1 MGLARDIYELQEL
14 DMTLDTQR
22 HSLGVVEA
30 RLGDDRE
37 VAEASAQVEA
47 SRHRRAGLD
56 REIHHREGELGELT
70 RKLTGE
76 EEKLYGGRVTNFKE
90 LGDLQ
95 RETETLRQKRQQ
107 QEEQL
112 LGLME
117 EAEAAG
123 EQMARGQQALEA
135 LRQQWQV
142 EQERLAQQRGELL
155 QVIAELEARREGAV
169 RRIEPASL
177 RLYGDLRRSRQ
188 QAVAR
193 VEQGRC
199 QGCRVALAM
208 NEIQK
213 ARGSIIQCSSCGRIL
228 YSP

>member
-47 SRHRRAGLD
+47 ARHRRADLD
-56 REIHHREGELGELT
+56 KEIHYREEGLGELT

-95 RETETLRQKRQQ
+95 RETETLRQKLQE

-112 LGLME
+112 LGRME
-117 EAEAAG
+117 EAEATG
-123 EQMARGQQALEA
+123 EQMARDQQALET

-142 EQERLAQQRGELL
+142 EQEQLAQQKGELL
-155 QVIAELEARREGAV
+155 QAIADLETRREDAI

-177 RLYGDLRRSRQ
+177 RLYEDLRRSRQ

-193 VEQGRC
+193 LEQGRC
-199 QGCRVALAM
+199 QGCRVGVSM

>member
-22 HSLGVVEA
+22 HSLKAVEA

-37 VAEASAQVEA
+37 VVEATAQVEDA
-47 SRHRRAGLD
+47 RHRRAGLD
-56 REIHHREGELGELT
+56 SDIHYREGELGELT
-70 RKLTGE
+70 KKLVGE

-90 LGDLQ
+90 LEDLQ
-95 RETETLRQKRQQ
+95 RETDTLRQKRQQ

-117 EAEAAG
+117 EVEAAG
-123 EQMARGQQALEA
+123 EQVATGQQALEA
-135 LRQQWQV
+135 LRQQWQ
-142 EQERLAQQRGELL
+142 EDQERLSQQQGELL
-155 QVIAELEARREGAV
+155 QTIAGLEGRREGMV
-169 RRIEPASL
+169 GRLDPASL
-177 RLYGDLRRSRQ
+177 RLYEDVRRSRQ

-199 QGCRVALAM
+199 QGCRVALST

>member
-1 MGLARDIYELQEL
+1 M
-14 DMTLDTQR
+14 LDTQR

-37 VAEASAQVEA
+37 IADASTQVEDA
-47 SRHRRAGLD
+47 RHRRADQD
-56 REIHHREGELGELT
+56 REIHYREGELGELT
-70 RKLTGE
+70 KKLSGE
-76 EEKLYGGRVTNFKE
+76 EEKLYSGRVTNFKE
-90 LGDLQ
+90 LEDLQ
-95 RETETLRQKRQQ
+95 REAETLRQKRQQ

-117 EAEAAG
+117 EADAVG
-123 EQMARGQQALEA
+123 EQVTGGQQALEA

-142 EQERLAQQRGELL
+142 EQERLAQQRGELS
-155 QVIAELEARREGAV
+155 QAIAEFEGRREGVV
-169 RRIEPASL
+169 RRIDPAAL
-177 RLYGDLRRSRQ
+177 RLYEDLRRSRQ

-199 QGCRVALAM
+199 QGCRVTLSM

-228 YSP
+228 YSL

>member
-1 MGLARDIYELQEL
+1 
-14 DMTLDTQR
+14 R

-37 VAEASAQVEA
+37 VAEAGARVEA
-47 SRHRRAGLD
+47 ARHRRADLD
-56 REIHHREGELGELT
+56 REIRHGEGELGELT

-90 LGDLQ
+90 LEDLQ
-95 RETETLRQKRQQ
+95 RETDTLRQKRQQ

-117 EAEAAG
+117 QAEAAG
-123 EQMARGQQALEA
+123 GQVTGGQQALEA
-135 LRQQWQV
+135 LRQQWQE

-155 QVIAELEARREGAV
+155 QAIAELEGRREGVV
-169 RRIEPASL
+169 RRIDPASL
-177 RLYGDLRRSRQ
+177 RLYEDLRRSRQ

-199 QGCRVALAM
+199 QGCRVALSM